1 MVEGADRGRDER
13 GNGRRGRPR
22 DPAVDEAILEAAIRT
37 LAAEGIDRTSMER
50 VAAEAGTSKVT
61 LYTRYP
67 SKTALIDAALAHL
80 RVEGVPPLTGDTTTD
95 LVARLDHMIQQYRRV
110 GGMSII
116 GSCLAVEPRS
126 SDLLDVIRRSTLL
139 PRRRYF
145 LEVLERARD
154 RGELRDGVDLDQAV
168 SVLVGAFYAEHLA
181 GRIRGPDWSTQVVNI
196 VIRGLV
202 S

>member
-1 MVEGADRGRDER
+1 MDK
-13 GNGRRGRPR
+13 
-22 DPAVDEAILEAAIRT
+22 
-37 LAAEGIDRTSMER
+37 

-80 RVEGVPPLTGDTTTD
+80 RVEGVPRLTGDTRID
-95 LVARLDHMIQQYRRV
+95 LVARLEHMIQQYYRV

-116 GSCLAVEPRS
+116 GSCLAAEPRS

-139 PRRRYF
+139 PRRKYF
-145 LEVLERARD
+145 VEVLELARD

-181 GRIRGPDWSTQVVNI
+181 GRARTEDWPAQVVNI
-196 VIRGLV
+196 VLRGLL